1 MHDGYLKTRKCHNCD
16 RHSWLVAEGKP
27 CPHCGRITG
36 KYHNEVYFG
45 FMWVAVLATAAAIA
59 VIIRMIP

>member
-1 MHDGYLKTRKCHNCD
+1 VNDLYLKTRKCHNCD

-36 KYHNEVYFG
+36 KYHDQTNFIIGWLAVAATVASLFALY
-45 FMWVAVLATAAAIA
+45 WVT
-59 VIIRMIP
+59 P